1 MDDFAA
7 FYQEGGGF
15 MHAIALCAVIGAG
28 VMVERFIFLFFR
40 FNINGGQFFNQ
51 IQKLV
56 MANNIDRAI
65 KLCNAADKA
74 ALARVVKAGL
84 TRANKSE
91 ADIAAAIEE
100 AMLEVSPAISKRV
113 PMLGAVA
120 NLATLLGLLGTIFGM
135 IFAFEAVA
143 SVAADQRS
151 QALAKGI
158 VQGTE
163 NPLSNFWTQGMHE
176 VQSHLSLTR
185 HGYLGYA
192 VISSER
198 FWSRLGAEERALLT
212 QALNESMAYG
222 SRIAGAQQ
230 DKAMAS
236 LKDWGRT
243 DIYEPTLE
251 QRRAMARAV
260 ETVYSELGQ
269 RIGPNWIDDVRQ
281 AIRG

>member
-158 VQGTE
+158 AIAMNTTGFGLMVAI
-163 NPLSNFWTQGMHE
+163 PLLAAQIFIANLAKKISDE
-176 VQSHLSLTR
+176 VDL
-185 HGYLGYA
+185 YA
-192 VISSER
+192 VKLEN
-198 FWSRLGAEERALLT
+198 LL
-212 QALNESMAYG
+212 A
-222 SRIAGAQQ
+222 
-230 DKAMAS
+230 
-236 LKDWGRT
+236 
-243 DIYEPTLE
+243 
-251 QRRAMARAV
+251 AR
-260 ETVYSELGQ
+260 
-269 RIGPNWIDDVRQ
+269 VRQ
-281 AIRG
+281 G